1 MKFKKEDM
9 LRLTEED
16 PSEGFEIVEEDEWTQ
31 DHKHQLKDWIFKYEG
46 KFYQLTESRSG
57 SPFTDWY
64 YDSDDWGS
72 QVEVEEVEPVEVKI
86 TKWKVV
92 KNAPQNAG

>member
-9 LRLTEED
+9 IRLTEED
-16 PSEGFEIVEEDEWTQ
+16 PSEGFEIVEEGDWTQ
-31 DHKHQLKDWIFKYEG
+31 DHKCQFKDWIFKHEG
-46 KFYQLTESRSG
+46 KFYSLTESRSG

-64 YDSDDWGS
+64 YASEDWGS

-86 TKWKVV
+86 TQWKVV
-92 KNAPQNAG
+92 KNAT

>member
-9 LRLTEED
+9 ISITKD
-16 PSEGFEIVEEDEWTQ
+16 DAPIGFEVVEEGDWSQ
-31 DHKHQLKDWIFKYEG
+31 NNKYQLKDWIFEYEG

-92 KNAPQNAG
+92 KNAP

>member
-9 LRLTEED
+9 LRLIEED
-16 PSEGFEIVEEDEWTQ
+16 PSEGFEIVEEGGWTQ
-31 DHKHQLKDWIFKYEG
+31 NNRYQLKDWVFTYAG
-46 KFYQLTESRSG
+46 KFYRLIESRSG

-92 KNAPQNAG
+92 KNAP